1 MFLNLNTLLFSFLTI
16 RICIDCCYQLQLSTY
31 FSHLLLGKRSERELH
46 ETMSSQVW
54 EVWMVDAPRAKVLSN
69 KVVGS

>member
-31 FSHLLLGKRSERELH
+31 FSPLLLEKEVRELH
-46 ETMSSQVW
+46 ETMSSPVW